1 MHRAK
6 RLFVQTG
13 KYILHILFPKTCFSC
28 GADLPFGEDFPLCA
42 SCFSQIQCPGPLIC
56 RRCGTVLPAGG
67 AHCAR
72 CRGSKAKTFKCG
84 VIRSAWLFGPQTQ
97 ALIHAFKYQ
106 GYSFLAEFLGE
117 RMAQE
122 FIKYPEL
129 TPIDWV
135 VPVPLHPKK
144 RRMRGYNQSQL
155 LAESF
160 CKRTGLSLR
169 GEVLLRQRDTLSQ
182 AHLKRQERLLNMLG
196 AFAALPD
203 VKGKRILLID
213 DVATTGAT
221 LEGCA
226 AALKQAG
233 AKQVM
238 AFTLAREP

>member
-1 MHRAK
+1 M
-6 RLFVQTG
+6 
-13 KYILHILFPKTCFSC
+13 
-28 GADLPFGEDFPLCA
+28 
-42 SCFSQIQCPGPLIC
+42 
-56 RRCGTVLPAGG
+56 
-67 AHCAR
+67 
-72 CRGSKAKTFKCG
+72 
-84 VIRSAWLFGPQTQ
+84 
-97 ALIHAFKYQ
+97 
-106 GYSFLAEFLGE
+106 AEFLGE

-122 FIKYPEL
+122 FIKHPEL

-182 AHLKRQERLLNMLG
+182 AHLKRQERLINMLG